1 MSIFLILLAAGES
14 KRLKSSVPKPYIT
27 VNKKKLLEH
36 ALNSFRN
43 FRAIKKT
50 VIVYN
55 KKHKKHLNKLNLKNI
70 LKITGGKTRQ
80 ESTFGA
86 LNKIKKMNCKKV
98 LIHDAAR
105 PFPSKKI
112 INEIIKKLRTN
123 HAVVPIIKVIDATK
137 RVKKKIIFKN
147 IKRNSLRFS
156 QTPQGFTFKKIY
168 EKHKKNINTLFDDDS
183 ALFTDDGE
191 KVVSINGSKTNL
203 KITDKEDLDIFKS
216 LTKGKNYSGI
226 GFDVHRLVIGK
237 KLYLGGI
244 KIPFVLGLKGHSDAD
259 PVLHALIDSLLGAC
273 RLGDIG
279 KLFSDKNNKYKN
291 IRSTFLLR
299 KIIELIKS
307 KNFSINNIDINI
319 IAQKPKV
326 KKYSKKMIQKISSLC
341 EINPNEINNNIDV
354 VIDAKVPGANLIYP
368 IPKKVTNNK
377 FILLIIFGY
386 RGYNLRC
393 YRISFSN

>member
-27 VNKKKLLEH
+27 VNNKKLLEH
-36 ALNSFRN
+36 ALNSFKD

-55 KKHKKHLNKLNLKNI
+55 KKHKKHLNKLNPKNT
-70 LKITGGKTRQ
+70 LKIAGGKTRQ
-80 ESTFGA
+80 ESTFRA
-86 LNKIKKMNCKKV
+86 LKKIKKMNCKKV
-98 LIHDAAR
+98 LIHDSAR

-112 INEIIKKLRTN
+112 INQIIRKLRTN
-123 HAVVPIIKVIDATK
+123 HAVVPIIKVNDATK
-137 RVKKKIIFKN
+137 RVEKKIIFKN

-168 EKHKKNINTLFDDDS
+168 EKHKKNMNTSVDDDS

-191 KVVSINGSKTNL
+191 KVVSINGSKRNL
-203 KITDKEDLDIFKS
+203 KITDKEDLDIIKS

-226 GFDVHRLVIGK
+226 GFDVHRLVKGR

-279 KLFSDKNNKYKN
+279 KLFPDKNKKYKN
-291 IRSTFLLR
+291 IRSAILLG
-299 KIIELIKS
+299 KVIELIKS
-307 KNFSINNIDINI
+307 ENFSINNIDINI
-319 IAQKPKV
+319 IAQKPKI
-326 KKYSKKMIQKISSLC
+326 KKYSKKMIRKISKLC
-341 EINPNEINNNIDV
+341 EINPNEINIKGKTTERLGLIGKGKAIASE
-354 VIDAKVPGANLIYP
+354 VITSV
-368 IPKKVTNNK
+368 NK
-377 FILLIIFGY
+377 Y
-386 RGYNLRC
+386 DQ
-393 YRISFSN
+393 

>member
-27 VNKKKLLEH
+27 VNNKKLLEH
-36 ALNSFRN
+36 ALNSFRD

-55 KKHKKHLNKLNLKNI
+55 KKHKKHLNKLNPKNI

-80 ESTFGA
+80 ESTFKA
-86 LNKIKKMNCKKV
+86 LKKIKKMNCKKV

-123 HAVVPIIKVIDATK
+123 HAVVPIIKVNDATK
-137 RVKKKIIFKN
+137 RVEKKIIFKN

-168 EKHKKNINTLFDDDS
+168 EKHKKNINTSVDDDS

-191 KVVSINGSKTNL
+191 KVISINGSKTNL
-203 KITDKEDLDIFKS
+203 KITDKEDLNIFKS
-216 LTKGKNYSGI
+216 LIKGKSYSGI
-226 GFDVHRLVIGK
+226 GFDVHRLVKGR

-244 KIPFVLGLKGHSDAD
+244 KIPFVLGLKGHSDGD
-259 PVLHALIDSLLGAC
+259 SVLHALIDSLLGAC

-279 KLFSDKNNKYKN
+279 KLFSDKNKKYKN
-291 IRSTFLLR
+291 IRSTVLLR
-299 KIIELIKS
+299 KVIELIKS

-319 IAQKPKV
+319 IAQKPKI
-326 KKYSKKMIQKISSLC
+326 KKYSKKMIQTISKLC
-341 EINPNEINNNIDV
+341 GINPNEINIKGKTTEKLGLIGKGKAIASE
-354 VIDAKVPGANLIYP
+354 VITS
-368 IPKKVTNNK
+368 VTK
-377 FILLIIFGY
+377 Y
-386 RGYNLRC
+386 D
-393 YRISFSN
+393 

>member
-27 VNKKKLLEH
+27 VNNKKLLEYG
-36 ALNSFRN
+36 LNSFRD
-43 FRAIKKT
+43 FRSIKKT

-55 KKHKKHLNKLNLKNI
+55 KKHKKHLNKLNPKNT
-70 LKITGGKTRQ
+70 LKIAGGKTRQ
-80 ESTFGA
+80 ESTFKA
-86 LNKIKKMNCKKV
+86 LKKIKKMNCKKV

-123 HAVVPIIKVIDATK
+123 HAVVPIIKVNDATK
-137 RVKKKIIFKN
+137 QIEKKIIFKN

-168 EKHKKNINTLFDDDS
+168 EKHKKNMNTPVDDDS
-183 ALFTDDGE
+183 ALFTEDGE
-191 KVVSINGSKTNL
+191 KVVAINGNKTNL
-203 KITDKEDLDIFKS
+203 KITDKEDLNIFKS
-216 LTKGKNYSGI
+216 LIKGKSYSGI
-226 GFDVHRLVIGK
+226 GFDVHRLVKGR

-279 KLFSDKNNKYKN
+279 KLFSNKNKKYKN
-291 IRSTFLLR
+291 IRSIILLR
-299 KIIELIKS
+299 KVIELIKS

-319 IAQKPKV
+319 IAQKPKI
-326 KKYSKKMIQKISSLC
+326 KKYSKKMTQTISKLC
-341 EINPNEINNNIDV
+341 EINPNEINIKGKTTEKLGLIGKGKAIASE
-354 VIDAKVPGANLIYP
+354 VITSVIKYD
-368 IPKKVTNNK
+368 
-377 FILLIIFGY
+377 
-386 RGYNLRC
+386 
-393 YRISFSN
+393 

>member
-14 KRLKSSVPKPYIT
+14 KRLKSSIPKPYIT
-27 VNKKKLLEH
+27 VNNKKLLEH
-36 ALNSFRN
+36 ALNSFKD

-80 ESTFGA
+80 ESTFKA
-86 LNKIKKMNCKKV
+86 LKKIKKMNCKKV
-98 LIHDAAR
+98 LIHDVAR

-123 HAVVPIIKVIDATK
+123 HAVVPIIKVNDATK
-137 RVKKKIIFKN
+137 RVNKKIIFKN
-147 IKRNSLRFS
+147 IKRKSLRFS

-168 EKHKKNINTLFDDDS
+168 EKHKKNINTSVDDDS

-191 KVVSINGSKTNL
+191 KVISINGSKTNL
-203 KITDKEDLDIFKS
+203 KITDKEDLNIFKS
-216 LTKGKNYSGI
+216 LIKGKSYSGI
-226 GFDVHRLVIGK
+226 GFDVHRLVKGR

-244 KIPFVLGLKGHSDAD
+244 KIPFVLGLKGHSDGD
-259 PVLHALIDSLLGAC
+259 SVLHALIDSLLGAC

-279 KLFSDKNNKYKN
+279 KLFSDKNKKYKN
-291 IRSTFLLR
+291 IRSTVLLR
-299 KIIELIKS
+299 KVIELIKS

-319 IAQKPKV
+319 IAQKPKI
-326 KKYSKKMIQKISSLC
+326 KKYSKKMIQTISKLC
-341 EINPNEINNNIDV
+341 GINPNEINIKGKTTEKLGLIGKGKAIASE
-354 VIDAKVPGANLIYP
+354 VITS
-368 IPKKVTNNK
+368 VTK
-377 FILLIIFGY
+377 Y
-386 RGYNLRC
+386 D
-393 YRISFSN
+393 

>member
-27 VNKKKLLEH
+27 VNNKKLLEH
-36 ALNSFRN
+36 ALNSFKD

-55 KKHKKHLNKLNLKNI
+55 KKHKKHLNKLNPKNA
-70 LKITGGKTRQ
+70 LKISGGKTRQ
-80 ESTFGA
+80 ESTFEA
-86 LNKIKKMNCKKV
+86 LKKIKKMNCKKV

-123 HAVVPIIKVIDATK
+123 HAVVPIIKVNDATK
-137 RVKKKIIFKN
+137 RVNKKIIFKN
-147 IKRNSLRFS
+147 IKRKSLRFS

-168 EKHKKNINTLFDDDS
+168 EKHKKNINTSVDDDS

-191 KVVSINGSKTNL
+191 KVISINGSKTNL
-203 KITDKEDLDIFKS
+203 KITDKEDLNIFKS
-216 LTKGKNYSGI
+216 LIKGKSYSGI
-226 GFDVHRLVIGK
+226 GFDVHRLVKGR

-244 KIPFVLGLKGHSDAD
+244 KIPFVLGLKGHSDGD
-259 PVLHALIDSLLGAC
+259 SVLHALIDSLLGAC

-279 KLFSDKNNKYKN
+279 KLFSDKNKKYKN
-291 IRSTFLLR
+291 IRSTVLLR
-299 KIIELIKS
+299 KVIELIKS

-319 IAQKPKV
+319 IAQKPKI
-326 KKYSKKMIQKISSLC
+326 KKYSKKMIQTISKLC
-341 EINPNEINNNIDV
+341 GINPNEINIKGKTTEKLGLIGKGKAIASE
-354 VIDAKVPGANLIYP
+354 VITS
-368 IPKKVTNNK
+368 VTK
-377 FILLIIFGY
+377 Y
-386 RGYNLRC
+386 D
-393 YRISFSN
+393 